1 MKNKS
6 LLKRLMVYIS
16 KYKFILFIALL
27 CAILY
32 VVATLSAPVVVGK
45 VIDQFVNYKE
55 FKNTDL
61 NNHILIL
68 LGIVLLGALFG
79 FLMNYLLNKITYSII
94 CDLRKDCFKKIIS
107 VPVKY
112 LDSHPEGDIMQRV
125 INDTDTV
132 ADGLLQGFTQAIT
145 GIITIIA
152 TIALMLI
159 LNWILG
165 LIVILL
171 TPISLFVAR
180 FIATHSF
187 KSFKKQAEIKGN
199 MTAFSNEMITNQKIV
214 LSYEMEEENINKF
227 IDLNQKLYKAGC
239 DAQFYSSL
247 TNPSTRF
254 VNNLVYAI
262 IATFG
267 SIIVISFPNLVLT
280 AGGLTTF
287 LTYASQYTKPFND
300 ISSVATELS
309 NSFSSLKRVCKLID
323 EKELVEQTDSIE
335 ELNGNITL
343 DNIQFGYNS
352 EKILIHDVNINVKKG
367 DHIAIVGPTGCGK
380 TTLINLI
387 MRFYDINDGNIIIDG
402 KNIYDYS
409 RESLRDNIG
418 MVLQDTWLFKGTVL
432 ENIAYAK
439 KDATREEVIKA
450 AKRAY
455 ADDFIMHLDK
465 GYDTVINDDDSI
477 SQGQKQLLCI
487 ARLMLKNPNILILD
501 EATSNID
508 TRTEIMVQKAF
519 NNAMEGKTSFIIA
532 HRLSTIKNASLILV
546 MKDGNIIEQG
556 THEQLLSKKGFYS
569 DLYNSQF
576 S

>member
-199 MTAFSNEMITNQKIV
+199 ITAFSNEMITNQKIV

-227 IDLNQKLYKAGC
+227 IDLDQKLYKAGC

-343 DNIQFGYNS
+343 DNIQFGYNP

-432 ENIAYAK
+432 ANIAYAK